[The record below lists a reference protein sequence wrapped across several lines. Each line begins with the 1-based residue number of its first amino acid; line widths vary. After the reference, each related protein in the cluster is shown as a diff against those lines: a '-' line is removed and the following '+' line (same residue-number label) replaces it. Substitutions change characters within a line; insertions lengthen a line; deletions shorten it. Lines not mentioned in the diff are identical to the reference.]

1 MAHDDALD
9 GPPSY
14 GYGPPPGSDGGW
26 PSGAPPYREAPTHPP
41 YREPPTPPPYPGA
54 SAVPPYLGA
63 TPGPMAARRRLPV
76 RPSPVFGG
84 LLVVALAAGAYL
96 WTVGDVV
103 STPMRV
109 AIFVF
114 VAVGWTVSLCVH
126 EFAHAAAAWKG
137 GDRSVEG
144 RGYLTLDPRRYMDR
158 QLSIVLPIIIV
169 LIGGIGLPGGAVMID
184 RRLIPGRGMRSL
196 VSAAGPLTNLAF
208 ALALAAPLEFHWFAG
223 HAALLTA
230 LAFLAFL
237 EMAATV
243 LNALPI
249 PGLDGFGVLAPW
261 LPDETVAS
269 LMPISQY
276 AFFGLFILL
285 FYSAQANQSFFRFC
299 FRMTS
304 AIGVPPSAAQDG
316 MLLFRFWQHH

>member
-1 MAHDDALD
+1 MASDDALD
-9 GPPSY
+9 RPPTY
-14 GYGPPPGSDGGW
+14 GYGPPPAPGSPPAPSFGSPPAASFGSPPAASFDSLHPGGGFGS
-26 PSGAPPYREAPTHPP
+26 PPAP
-41 YREPPTPPPYPGA
+41 
-54 SAVPPYLGA
+54 
-63 TPGPMAARRRLPV
+63 ARRRLPV
-76 RPSPVFGG
+76 RPSPAFG
-84 LLVVALAAGAYL
+84 LLVAVVAAAGSYL
-96 WTVGDVV
+96 WTAGDVV

-126 EFAHAAAAWKG
+126 EFAHAATAWKG
-137 GDRSVEG
+137 GDRSVEA

-196 VSAAGPLTNLAF
+196 VSAAGPLTNLGF
-208 ALALAAPLEFHWFAG
+208 ALACAAPLEFHWFAG
-223 HAALLTA
+223 HGVLLSA

-243 LNALPI
+243 LNALPV

-261 LPDETVAS
+261 LPDETVAA

-285 FYSAQANQSFFRFC
+285 FYSAQANVAFFRFC

-304 AIGVPPSAAQDG
+304 AIGVPTDAAQTG